1 MIIGIG
7 TDLVHIP
14 RMQDLLDKHGERIA
28 RRILSDTEF
37 DEFKLQLKPAAFLAK
52 RFAAKEAVAKA
63 LGTGFRDGLSLRH
76 IVVRNNALG
85 KPELYFEAAGEKI
98 MAAHSIGR
106 ALLSLSDDHEYA
118 IAYVILMETI
128 NDSISNT

>member
-14 RMQDLLDKHGERIA
+14 RMQGLLDRHGDRIA

-37 DEFKLQLKPAAFLAK
+37 KEFKLQLKPAAFLAK

-76 IVVRNNALG
+76 IVVSNNALG
-85 KPELYFEAAGEKI
+85 KPELSFEAAGQNI
-98 MAAHSIGR
+98 VAQHAVGR

-118 IAYVILMETI
+118 SAYVILMETTD
-128 NDSISNT
+128 DSISDN